1 MRDLFSFSQML
12 LTGSLACLMTLA
24 VAIPTDA
31 QVRIASKKVALQVP
45 EGTHE
50 QIATIEV
57 GNKSDRTMRINAL
70 CMNKDG
76 NLLAAC
82 GSGPGEVRVFNKD
95 GKLLDTWKVSIA
107 PEAINVDAEGNVY
120 LAGDGKLLK
129 LNSQGKTILTKDAP
143 HAKNIKG
150 NSKKIREQVIKQMKA
165 RAGSYQQVVTMYE
178 RMVKNMKDKK
188 EKTKQ
193 DEMRIASFEKMI
205 KFYEKRVEDSKGK
218 KLNEKDIER
227 QVAAMSKRKLKVS
240 SLSANE
246 KEIFIACS
254 ASTGYGYEVWRTN
267 KNFDDGKVIVKGLR
281 GCCGQM
287 DVQCNDEGVFVAE
300 NSRHRVGHYDRDGKL
315 IKNWGKRDRKGVK
328 GFGSC
333 CNPMNVAFGKKG
345 EVYTSESNLG
355 YIKRYSIKGEYLG
368 FVGKVKLVPG
378 CKNVAITV
386 SPNGDRIYMMDLTR
400 NHIVVMARKETSPV
414 TTNKEKS

>member
-1 MRDLFSFSQML
+1 MRYLSSFSRMFF
-12 LTGSLACLMTLA
+12 TGSLACLLVTTVVLSA
-24 VAIPTDA
+24 NA
-31 QVRIASKKVALQVP
+31 QIRTAAKKTSLKVP

-70 CMNKDG
+70 CMNKEG

-82 GSGPGEVRVFNKD
+82 GSKTGEVRVFNKD

-107 PEAINVDAEGNVY
+107 PEAINVDSDGNIY
-120 LAGDGKLLK
+120 LAGSGKLLK
-129 LNSQGKTILTKDAP
+129 LNSKGETILTKDAP
-143 HAKNIKG
+143 HAKSIKG
-150 NSKKIREQVIKQMKA
+150 NSEKIRKQVIAQMK
-165 RAGSYQQVVTMYE
+165 RSSGNYERIVVMYE
-178 RMVKNMKDKK
+178 RMLKTMKDKK
-188 EKTKQ
+188 EKTKK
-193 DEMRIASFEKMI
+193 DESRIASYERMI
-205 KFYEKRVEDSKGK
+205 KSYQKRADDAKGK
-218 KLNEKDIER
+218 KLNEKDIDR

-254 ASTGYGYEVWRTN
+254 ASTGYGYEVWRTD
-267 KNFDDGKVIVKGLR
+267 KNFEEGKVIVKGLR

-315 IKNWGKRDRKGVK
+315 VKNWGKRDRKGVE

-386 SPNGDRIYMMDLTR
+386 SPDGDRIYMMDLTR
-400 NHIVVMARKETSPV
+400 NHIVVMARKEMSPV
-414 TTNKEKS
+414 TTEEN